1 MGRSNVCENNVWLD
15 VPGGGGGGAA
25 GGGGG
30 GEGGAERVKEVAAR
44 RSDLAR
50 VTRRQWGG
58 GAWRADLLP
67 SLAALFCS
75 HELRGAAGSA
85 VQFGPDRWRQ
95 CLW

>member
-1 MGRSNVCENNVWLD
+1 MLRPGPGCEE
-15 VPGGGGGGAA
+15 AA
-25 GGGGG
+25 GGAVGKGAGGVSG
-30 GEGGAERVKEVAAR
+30 RAA
-44 RSDLAR
+44 L
-50 VTRRQWGG
+50 V
-58 GAWRADLLP
+58 P